1 MFLNI
6 KINLNYI
13 SLIVKS
19 LWGGVKQFL
28 HFSFVKTKLVANYIS
43 VS

>member
-19 LWGGVKQFL
+19 LWGVKRFL